1 MAIFRRMAQ
10 LGEGPTLT
18 CTLGLTNL
26 TYGGWFIP
34 QANAFLLGTV
44 YFRTAPEDDIVFC
57 EQPSNAV
64 HFIDSVNADIYEV

>member
-34 QANAFLLGTV
+34 QADAFLLGTI
-44 YFRTAPEDDIVFC
+44 YFGAAPEDSIVFC
-57 EQPSNAV
+57 EQPSNTI
-64 HFIDSVNADIYEV
+64 HFIDGVEEDVYEV